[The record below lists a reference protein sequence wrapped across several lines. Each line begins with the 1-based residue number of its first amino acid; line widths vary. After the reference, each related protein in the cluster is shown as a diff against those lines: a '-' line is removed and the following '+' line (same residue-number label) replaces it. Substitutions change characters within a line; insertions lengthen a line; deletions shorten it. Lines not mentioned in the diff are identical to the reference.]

1 MLSKTPEP
9 ASPKSRRW
17 VTGVVTHGC
26 CTRVGTSLA
35 CVHGQGRSCTYG
47 RRETSGRLPSQGSM
61 AQAPMHEVATSALVV
76 AMHTALRRSIAR
88 QSRTT
93 TNGSELV
100 DRVTTIGRPPPK
112 LEALCR
118 LLWLPAALPVD
129 SPLDEPL
136 MLSCRPASLMIWRY
150 RDDVVPCS
158 DAKCSRQNCPRGCL
172 DFIAFPRQVG

>member
-9 ASPKSRRW
+9 ASQKSWRW

-26 CTRVGTSLA
+26 CTRVGTNLA

-47 RRETSGRLPSQGSM
+47 RKETSGQTPSKGSM

-76 AMHTALRRSIAR
+76 AMHTALRKSIAR

-100 DRVTTIGRPPPK
+100 DRITTIGRVVTKAPENPS
-112 LEALCR
+112 ECS
-118 LLWLPAALPVD
+118 AAV
-129 SPLDEPL
+129 
-136 MLSCRPASLMIWRY
+136 
-150 RDDVVPCS
+150 
-158 DAKCSRQNCPRGCL
+158 
-172 DFIAFPRQVG
+172 